1 MTAKQKTKY
10 YLLIAAAVLL
20 CVLCL
25 YLFSDR
31 VNSARETLRTA
42 DSILQDAYS
51 DMLGTLERV
60 CAGEEEL
67 TTGDVLELNLS
78 VNLLCGQLRFF
89 LNTEQCYELG
99 DMSSPYLTFMSF
111 SGDLYQLLQDA
122 CASRSLPAGLKEKLQ
137 ELYEALRSAPDLQ
150 AGAAELEGF
159 QLTH

>member
-31 VNSARETLRTA
+31 VNSARETLQTA
-42 DSILQDAYS
+42 DSILQDA
-51 DMLGTLERV
+51 
-60 CAGEEEL
+60 
-67 TTGDVLELNLS
+67 
-78 VNLLCGQLRFF
+78 
-89 LNTEQCYELG
+89 
-99 DMSSPYLTFMSF
+99 
-111 SGDLYQLLQDA
+111 
-122 CASRSLPAGLKEKLQ
+122 CASHSLPAGLKEKLRA
-137 ELYEALRSAPDLQ
+137 LYEALRSAPDLQ